1 MCHSVIK
8 KIFFFIVQ
16 YSVKFLNLSNSDLK
30 LEFLCQEWQKSNLSL
45 FSSPVENTLEKKEN
59 EFFNYIF
66 AKALMKTLTTKDGS
80 LGIQGVISPRSPITF
95 SIFHKNSL
103 VNEK

>member
-1 MCHSVIK
+1 MSRMAK
-8 KIFFFIVQ
+8 
-16 YSVKFLNLSNSDLK
+16 VKPFTLLLSRGEHTGK
-30 LEFLCQEWQKSNLSL
+30 
-45 FSSPVENTLEKKEN
+45 KKEN

-66 AKALMKTLTTKDGS
+66 AKALMKTLTTKEGS
-80 LGIQGVISPRSPITF
+80 LRIQGVISPRSPITF